1 MPSLDLILSTQKKNK
16 REKRTPSRVV
26 LEPNS
31 RMKSELGTEGF
42 LESSG
47 ATPGKFL
54 PFPEFL
60 RMELLHLPIR

>member
-1 MPSLDLILSTQKKNK
+1 
-16 REKRTPSRVV
+16 
-26 LEPNS
+26 
-31 RMKSELGTEGF
+31 MKSELGTEGF

-47 ATPGKFL
+47 PTPDKFL